1 MATLRHGVVKQSLFW
16 ITRDSDTKDFVLLQ
30 VDLLHLEDMEDTKHP
45 GIILNESTKLPNK
58 PDSISILLLL
68 SRYKFRVLPANYP
81 KYSERYDLPLEAVD
95 SKWHFDLQR
104 SFK

>member
-30 VDLLHLEDMEDTKHP
+30 VDLQHLEEMEDTKHP

-58 PDSISILLLL
+58 PNTVEDTNTVEGFNLYIIVVEQIQVQSTPGEL
-68 SRYKFRVLPANYP
+68 SKI
-81 KYSERYDLPLEAVD
+81 
-95 SKWHFDLQR
+95 
-104 SFK
+104 